1 MRWIVRMW
9 VPAACL
15 LWSIKR
21 DIDKSMGNDD

>member
-1 MRWIVRMW
+1 MTWIVLMW
-9 VPAACL
+9 VLAACL